1 MSGTGSRE
9 TKVGPK
15 WPPCVLVKPQSLLKA
30 FNDSDHVHARVL
42 LVEANIMQQSIVKIL
57 PMFYYPASF
66 KFIASYCTQKSNQQK
81 STA

>member
-1 MSGTGSRE
+1 MSGTGS
-9 TKVGPK
+9 KVGPK

-30 FNDSDHVHARVL
+30 SDHVHARVL
-42 LVEANIMQQSIVKIL
+42 LVEANIMQQSIVRIL

-81 STA
+81 STD